1 MLIDDYFV
9 HQINFEIKYGSK
21 TLVLMQVGSFFEF
34 YGVNNKEEKI
44 GDLLTITELLN
55 IQLTRRNKAVLEN
68 SRSNCLM
75 AGFPLVSLKRFIN
88 ILLSNNYTVILI
100 EQVSE
105 PPNPKRE
112 ITQIYSPGTYIEEIN
127 QSDPNHIV
135 SIYVV
140 EETCYKTSKI
150 CYSFGSSVIDLST
163 GNNFIY
169 EVSVLY
175 YEKSAFLEEIYRFI
189 ESYNPKEIIIHYSEF
204 DIRSKI
210 NFNNRIVHY
219 RDSIDSKFLNIN
231 YQNSFLAKIFPNHG
245 ILSPIEYI
253 DMEKKRY
260 ATISYIILLQFAFEH
275 NERVIEN
282 IKKPVQWEY
291 DNHLILYHNT
301 IYQLNIISHNKNES
315 LYDVIQK
322 TSTNMGKRLLKHRI
336 MNPIIDVDELNKRYQ
351 LIDLFLES
359 DMINTTEK
367 ILNEIVDIERL
378 HRKMV
383 LQMLHPYEFLNLS
396 YSYENIKNLIH
407 VVQNEC
413 PKIMEIMGYGYGSGS
428 GPGQND
434 IFDKFFDFMKMYEDI
449 FDMLEMGKYGLAN
462 ISNSFFKVGYDKE
475 IDNIQIKINSINKF
489 FQEECSHLSNL
500 IEMGSDYVKL
510 ENNDREGYFLY
521 TTKKRSDVLVT
532 KLSKTEI
539 YEIKKYNAT
548 NIKIVSDKIT
558 SYSNELIE
566 CREKIKI
573 LTRDRYLAVLL
584 DFSGKFV
591 SEVLDKICHFVAI
604 IDIIKCGAKCAKM
617 YKYCRPTIVNTYN
630 KKSYFSAKEIRHPII
645 EIINE
650 KNDYVTNNLEL
661 IHEETNGILLYGVNG
676 SGKSSLSKA
685 VGSNIILAQIGF
697 FVASKEFVYYPY
709 NKIFTRINGDDNIF
723 KGMSSFAVE
732 MDELRSILKYSD
744 DRSIVLGDEICK
756 GTEETSALAIVS
768 ASIIRFC
775 KNNVNFIMATHFHKL
790 SELDVIKNINNIKFK
805 HLSIDYD
812 KDNHNIIYGRKLMD
826 GTGSNLYGIE
836 IADFIIEDSDFIE
849 SAKRIRTTILNKSE
863 EFLVSKTSN
872 YNSKLYI
879 DKCTICGDN
888 GFLYPLDTHHIK
900 EQNTFSEGDVHKDK
914 LSNLVVLCKTHH
926 DEVHNGNLEIMGYLD
941 TAAGQKIDYKI
952 SDEDVISSKKKK
964 YNSHQISIIKQMA
977 IQFKEQKQFMKV
989 LIAELKK
996 QDINISAKT
1005 IQKICTDTY
1014 F

>member
-88 ILLSNNYTVILI
+88 ILLANNYTVILI

-105 PPNPKRE
+105 PPSPKRE

-219 RDSIDSKFLNIN
+219 RDNIDSKFLNIN

-322 TSTNMGKRLLKHRI
+322 TSTNMGKRLL
-336 MNPIIDVDELNKRYQ
+336 
-351 LIDLFLES
+351 
-359 DMINTTEK
+359 
-367 ILNEIVDIERL
+367 
-378 HRKMV
+378 
-383 LQMLHPYEFLNLS
+383 
-396 YSYENIKNLIH
+396 
-407 VVQNEC
+407 
-413 PKIMEIMGYGYGSGS
+413 
-428 GPGQND
+428 
-434 IFDKFFDFMKMYEDI
+434 
-449 FDMLEMGKYGLAN
+449 
-462 ISNSFFKVGYDKE
+462 
-475 IDNIQIKINSINKF
+475 
-489 FQEECSHLSNL
+489 
-500 IEMGSDYVKL
+500 
-510 ENNDREGYFLY
+510 
-521 TTKKRSDVLVT
+521 
-532 KLSKTEI
+532 
-539 YEIKKYNAT
+539 
-548 NIKIVSDKIT
+548 
-558 SYSNELIE
+558 
-566 CREKIKI
+566 
-573 LTRDRYLAVLL
+573 
-584 DFSGKFV
+584 
-591 SEVLDKICHFVAI
+591 
-604 IDIIKCGAKCAKM
+604 
-617 YKYCRPTIVNTYN
+617 
-630 KKSYFSAKEIRHPII
+630 
-645 EIINE
+645 
-650 KNDYVTNNLEL
+650 
-661 IHEETNGILLYGVNG
+661 
-676 SGKSSLSKA
+676 
-685 VGSNIILAQIGF
+685 
-697 FVASKEFVYYPY
+697 
-709 NKIFTRINGDDNIF
+709 
-723 KGMSSFAVE
+723 
-732 MDELRSILKYSD
+732 
-744 DRSIVLGDEICK
+744 
-756 GTEETSALAIVS
+756 
-768 ASIIRFC
+768 
-775 KNNVNFIMATHFHKL
+775 
-790 SELDVIKNINNIKFK
+790 
-805 HLSIDYD
+805 
-812 KDNHNIIYGRKLMD
+812 
-826 GTGSNLYGIE
+826 
-836 IADFIIEDSDFIE
+836 
-849 SAKRIRTTILNKSE
+849 
-863 EFLVSKTSN
+863 
-872 YNSKLYI
+872 
-879 DKCTICGDN
+879 
-888 GFLYPLDTHHIK
+888 
-900 EQNTFSEGDVHKDK
+900 
-914 LSNLVVLCKTHH
+914 
-926 DEVHNGNLEIMGYLD
+926 
-941 TAAGQKIDYKI
+941 
-952 SDEDVISSKKKK
+952 
-964 YNSHQISIIKQMA
+964 
-977 IQFKEQKQFMKV
+977 
-989 LIAELKK
+989 
-996 QDINISAKT
+996 
-1005 IQKICTDTY
+1005 
-1014 F
+1014 